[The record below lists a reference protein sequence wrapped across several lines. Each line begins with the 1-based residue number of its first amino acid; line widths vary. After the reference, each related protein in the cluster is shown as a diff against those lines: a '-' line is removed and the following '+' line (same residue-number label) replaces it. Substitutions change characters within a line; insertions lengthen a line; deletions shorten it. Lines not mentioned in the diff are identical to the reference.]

1 MDIQRPASVAR
12 QKKLRQIGFA
22 IAAVLAIGAVSVVLA
37 RLKPAAPT
45 VERATVWVDTVKRGP
60 MVRQVRGLGTLVPV
74 DEARRWVPAST
85 QGRVEKII
93 LRPGVQVT
101 PDTVVLELSDPQAQQ
116 ALSDAEQQLR
126 ATEAD
131 YGSLK
136 AQLDTENLN
145 QRSAA
150 AIVEADYLNAR
161 LEKEVNEGLAKD
173 GLVSN
178 LILRQST
185 VRADSL
191 ATRDKIEK
199 ERLKVNEASV
209 LARLQ
214 AQQARIDQLRSLYAL
229 RRQQVDQLRVRAGM
243 FGVLE
248 QVPVEVG
255 QQVAPG
261 TNLVR
266 VADPTRLK
274 AELRIAETQARD
286 LTIGQIAQVDTRNG
300 IIPGKVIRI
309 DPAAQN
315 GTVTVDVALEGAL
328 PRGAR
333 PDLSVDGTIEL
344 ERLDNVLYVGRPAF
358 GQEQSTV
365 GLFKLDKETGEAN
378 RAQVQLGRSS
388 VNTIEILGGLAEGD
402 EVVLSDM
409 SAWDQFDRIRLR

>member
-1 MDIQRPASVAR
+1 MDIQRPASVA
-12 QKKLRQIGFA
+12 QAKKRKQIMFG
-22 IAAVLAIGAVSVVLA
+22 IVGVLVIVAVSVVLA

-93 LRPGVQVT
+93 MRPGVQVT
-101 PDTVVLELSDPQAQQ
+101 PDTVILELSDPQVQQ
-116 ALSDAEQQLR
+116 ALNDADQQLR
-126 ATEAD
+126 AAEAD
-131 YGSLK
+131 YNSLK
-136 AQLDTENLN
+136 ARLDADTLN
-145 QRSAA
+145 QRAQA
-150 AIVEADYLNAR
+150 AIVKADFENAR
-161 LEKEVNEGLAKD
+161 TEREMNEGLAKD

-178 LILRQST
+178 LILKQSV
-185 VRADSL
+185 VRAESL
-191 ATRDKIEK
+191 NTRDRIETD
-199 ERLKVNEASV
+199 RLKVSQASA
-209 LARLQ
+209 LAQLASAQ
-214 AQQARIDQLRSLYAL
+214 ALVDQRRSNMNL

-243 FGVLE
+243 TGVLE

-255 QQVAPG
+255 QQVQPG

-286 LTIGQIAQVDTRNG
+286 LTIGQTASVDTRNG
-300 IIPGKVIRI
+300 IISGKVIRI
-309 DPAAQN
+309 DPAAVN

-344 ERLDNVLYVGRPAF
+344 ERLENVLFVGRPAF

-365 GLFKLDKETGEAN
+365 GLFRLDESGEAA

-388 VNTIEILGGLAEGD
+388 VNTIEVLGGLKEGD
-402 EVVLSDM
+402 QVVLSDM
-409 SAWDQFDRIRLR
+409 SAWDQFERIRLR

>member
-1 MDIQRPASVAR
+1 MDIQRPASVAQAKKRR
-12 QKKLRQIGFA
+12 QFMFGIVG
-22 IAAVLAIGAVSVVLA
+22 VLVIVAVSVVLA

-93 LRPGVQVT
+93 MRPGVQVT
-101 PDTVVLELSDPQAQQ
+101 PDTVVLELSDPQVQQ
-116 ALSDAEQQLR
+116 ALNDADQQLR
-126 ATEAD
+126 AAEAD
-131 YGSLK
+131 YNSLK
-136 AQLDTENLN
+136 ARLDADTLN
-145 QRSAA
+145 QRAQA
-150 AIVEADYLNAR
+150 AIVKADYQNAQTER
-161 LEKEVNEGLAKD
+161 EMNEGLAKD
-173 GLVSN
+173 GLVSK
-178 LILRQST
+178 LVMRQSV
-185 VRADSL
+185 VRAESL
-191 ATRDKIEK
+191 KTRDSIETD
-199 ERLKVNEASV
+199 RLKVSEAS
-209 LARLQ
+209 ARAQLQ
-214 AQQARIDQLRSLYAL
+214 SSQALVDQRRSNLNL

-243 FGVLE
+243 TGVLE

-255 QQVAPG
+255 QQVQPG

-286 LTIGQIAQVDTRNG
+286 LTIGQIASVDTRNG
-300 IIPGKVIRI
+300 IIAGKVIRI
-309 DPAAQN
+309 DPAAVN

-344 ERLDNVLYVGRPAF
+344 ERLDNVLFVGRPAF

-365 GLFKLDKETGEAN
+365 GLFRLDESGEAA

-388 VNTIEILGGLAEGD
+388 VNTIEVLGGLKEGD
-402 EVVLSDM
+402 QVVLSDM
-409 SAWDQFDRIRLR
+409 SAWDQFERIRLR